1 MNRVSKNTSKSI
13 RKKISRNCA
22 LVAILLVAGSAGTGY
37 AADNAAIGA
46 NILFWTPQQQV
57 LGYRAID
64 QLFSTREIRGSKTP
78 YPLLPDPM
86 DLSAFRYRHDGRRLT
101 VDDYIR
107 EMRVAGL
114 IVVKDDRVLLERY
127 ALGNDRSSRWISFSV
142 AKSVVSMLIGAA
154 IRDGYFQG
162 VDDKVVDYLPQ
173 LRGGGYDETTI
184 RDILQMA
191 SGVRWNEDYSDPESD
206 VARSPGGTLA
216 LFRYMQKLPREADPG
231 EKFNYNTG
239 ETNIAGALLRAA
251 IGNNLSVYLQ
261 HRIWQPFGMEADAS
275 WLLEAPGGVELGGC
289 CINATLRDYARIGLF
304 ALRDGV
310 LPGGER
316 VLPEGWMQEST
327 TPSKGYDGYGYYWW
341 LEEDGVYAA
350 RGVFG
355 QLIRIDPARNLVI
368 AMHEAW
374 PNAGD
379 PDLWAHQSAFLEALS
394 TALD

>member
-1 MNRVSKNTSKSI
+1 MNHA
-13 RKKISRNCA
+13 SRIFA
-22 LVAILLVAGSAGTGY
+22 LVTLLLLSGSMGRSY
-37 AADNAAIGA
+37 AAAKEAIGA
-46 NILFWTPQQQV
+46 NILFWSPQQQV

-64 QLFSTREIRGSKTP
+64 ELFNTREIRSSKTP

-86 DLSAFRYRHDGRRLT
+86 DFSAFRYRHDGRRLG
-101 VDDYIR
+101 VDDFVR
-107 EMRVAGL
+107 EMRIAGL

-127 ALGNDRSSRWISFSV
+127 ALGNDANSRWISFSV

-154 IRDGYFQG
+154 IRDGYFRS

-173 LRGGGYDETTI
+173 LRGGGYDDTTI
-184 RDILQMA
+184 RNILQMA
-191 SGVRWNEDYSDPESD
+191 SGVRWNEDYDDPDSD

-216 LFRYMQKLPREADPG
+216 LFRYMQKLPQETAPG

-251 IGNNLSVYLQ
+251 IGNNLSIYLQ
-261 HRIWQPFGMEADAS
+261 HRIWQPFGMESDAS

-310 LPGGER
+310 LPTGER

-327 TPSKGYDGYGYYWW
+327 TPSKGYEGYGYYWW
-341 LEEDGVYAA
+341 LKGDGVYAA
-350 RGVFG
+350 QGVFG
-355 QLIRIDPARNLVI
+355 QLIWIDPARKLVI
-368 AMHEAW
+368 AMHAAW

-379 PDLWAHQSAFLEALS
+379 AAHWAHREAFIRAL
-394 TALD
+394 TAEL